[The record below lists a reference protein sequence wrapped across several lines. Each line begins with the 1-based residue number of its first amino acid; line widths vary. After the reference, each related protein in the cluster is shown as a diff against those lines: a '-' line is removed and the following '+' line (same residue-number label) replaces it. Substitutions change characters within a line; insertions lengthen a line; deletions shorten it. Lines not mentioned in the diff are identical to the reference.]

1 MRCKKFKEK
10 IILNL
15 YGELPEREK
24 SELEKH
30 IKECA
35 ECARDLEYTK
45 KVFKA
50 VEYSKKAKIPEAN
63 WERAWQGI
71 SSTVEERPKRQKSLF
86 IFPRWAYAA
95 AAMVF
100 ILALGTIIGSLWF
113 PTLQKSHLPLKTSLI
128 SMDQSLQEHFETL
141 KPVLTEYA
149 NYSPSEERNGKITID
164 KNVLESLL
172 LQNYLLK
179 RAIAT
184 QKNPALQDL
193 LEDVDLILRE
203 VTNLRNGDKPT
214 LSLIKDTIKQRDILF
229 KMEIFQKI

>member
-71 SSTVEERPKRQKSLF
+71 SSTVEEIWEQLSG
-86 IFPRWAYAA
+86 
-95 AAMVF
+95 VS
-100 ILALGTIIGSLWF
+100 GSQLSRKA
-113 PTLQKSHLPLKTSLI
+113 TYLQ
-128 SMDQSLQEHFETL
+128 
-141 KPVLTEYA
+141 
-149 NYSPSEERNGKITID
+149 R
-164 KNVLESLL
+164 LL
-172 LQNYLLK
+172 
-179 RAIAT
+179 
-184 QKNPALQDL
+184 
-193 LEDVDLILRE
+193 
-203 VTNLRNGDKPT
+203 
-214 LSLIKDTIKQRDILF
+214 
-229 KMEIFQKI
+229 